1 MGPVLG
7 ITFGTRVGDWKLTL
21 RSTWHE
27 LLSLFIS
34 VAIGA
39 IVGFCTAFCPVSDDW
54 PTEQMSSRGDT
65 RGLVAGIAIA
75 IPR

>member
-1 MGPVLG
+1 MA
-7 ITFGTRVGDWKLTL
+7 FGSRVADWSLTW
-21 RSTWHE
+21 RSSWHE
-27 LLSLFIS
+27 LQSLLLA

-39 IVGFCTAFCPVSDDW
+39 LTGVCTAFCPVADEW
-54 PTEQMSSRGDT
+54 PTEQMSSRGDR